1 LKIGNDVT
9 ATKTSGLNAKD
20 SQDFEKFV
28 QERKKKQLKPEEKE
42 EKITSK
48 MPDLEGDASA
58 KDLARQTQEILREK
72 NASNTRHVD
81 VEDE

>member
-1 LKIGNDVT
+1 MDKKSDGVSPP
-9 ATKTSGLNAKD
+9 KKQD
-20 SQDFEKFV
+20 SKELEKFLE
-28 QERKKKQLKPEEKE
+28 QSKKRRTEDTEENIKY
-42 EKITSK
+42 K